1 MFSISLKK
9 NTNHGSVC
17 SLLLTL
23 QSILYTVKGWLPI
36 CHSLKLHICPAGKFQ
51 ERKSKYISIFKM
63 EDIDKI
69 TQKRL
74 EALYLLSSIC
84 KENISSIIIIC
95 INIDTI
101 YS

>member
-1 MFSISLKK
+1 
-9 NTNHGSVC
+9 
-17 SLLLTL
+17 
-23 QSILYTVKGWLPI
+23 
-36 CHSLKLHICPAGKFQ
+36 
-51 ERKSKYISIFKM
+51 M

-74 EALYLLSSIC
+74 EALCLLSSIC